1 MECSEFLSRF
11 SDFYDAPPQS
21 PLRRQAEV
29 HLEGCEKCARYGRAV
44 ASGAALL
51 KTLPRVELSESFR
64 PTLEHRLFHLED
76 ENMLARATGAS
87 AVPVLTAVGLAVVI
101 AIVAWAP
108 KFTRTSVQVDLAP
121 EELGFLQQ
129 AELLQWAEE
138 ELGQRCPVVDSADLL
153 QAPARVLEGL
163 CAALGI
169 PWTERMLSWA
179 PGPRETD
186 GVWARHWYA
195 NVERSSGFVPRAQ
208 AQVEL
213 DPVLE
218 PVVEGVQAAY
228 EMLRQRCITG

>member
-1 MECSEFLSRF
+1 MTSRVECSEFLSRF

-29 HLEGCEKCARYGRAV
+29 HLVGCEKCARYGRAV

-87 AVPVLTAVGLAVVI
+87 AVSVLTAVGLAVVI

-121 EELGFLQQ
+121 GVSSPLSDEPAFILDPGIFPAQEPVLDLQKGLWSDPN
-129 AELLQWAEE
+129 ALLFEYSSMRE
-138 ELGQRCPVVDSADLL
+138 RYRTRDLL
-153 QAPARVLEGL
+153 RQ
-163 CAALGI
+163 
-169 PWTERMLSWA
+169 TES
-179 PGPRETD
+179 E
-186 GVWARHWYA
+186 
-195 NVERSSGFVPRAQ
+195 F
-208 AQVEL
+208 
-213 DPVLE
+213 
-218 PVVEGVQAAY
+218 
-228 EMLRQRCITG
+228 

>member
-1 MECSEFLSRF
+1 VSPPKVRLWSFAIIRDRGNTVRPNHVILELAHTQGWRQVTRTGVTSRVECSEFMSRF

-76 ENMLARATGAS
+76 ENTLARATGAS

-108 KFTRTSVQVDLAP
+108 KFTRASVQVDLAP
-121 EELGFLQQ
+121 GVSSPLSGE
-129 AELLQWAEE
+129 
-138 ELGQRCPVVDSADLL
+138 
-153 QAPARVLEGL
+153 PAL
-163 CAALGI
+163 I
-169 PWTERMLSWA
+169 
-179 PGPRETD
+179 
-186 GVWARHWYA
+186 
-195 NVERSSGFVPRAQ
+195 
-208 AQVEL
+208 L
-213 DPVLE
+213 DPGIFPVQE
-218 PVVEGVQAAY
+218 PVLDLQKGLWSDPNALLFEY
-228 EMLRQRCITG
+228 SSMRERYRTRDLIRQTESEF